1 MQKVKGAKKTDEEK
15 AAIWRTETTTSKKN
29 KYIYICMQRNGINRV
44 TKVRKI
50 QGTRTGNQETNRN
63 RKGGRTKK
71 RKA

>member
-1 MQKVKGAKKTDEEK
+1 MEDGNDDLEKTE
-15 AAIWRTETTTSKKN
+15 I
-29 KYIYICMQRNGINRV
+29 YIYMQRNGINRV